1 MSPYPYHNVGMF
13 RPGSFKNSTES
24 SSSVPGSK
32 PMIVDPNKFNALPG
46 SSWDGWSPERVRAA
60 KAEGRAWQ
68 LAAQKSYRER
78 SAAAA
83 AAPGAYRFD
92 EPEPGATPNDV
103 RVYTKLRNGEYKYW
117 GIRDDDMDIEDFWAK
132 FDPENTRYQDDNE
145 DNPLVIGSAETASP
159 SNIPTPRISAAS
171 VLERRQKTPQVNS
184 QHRVRKSP
192 SVTPQINKRTR
203 RSMDAKMGAGP
214 PGLDERVPDVPEST
228 SKSRRSVAHLATVE
242 DSDTQATRPRR
253 SGAGKNTSA
262 KDLPV
267 QALGKP
273 RGRGRPRKVQPSIL
287 EPTCPNADLTSSTPA
302 KRKRGRPAKAKVQPK
317 SLAKLDRPTAESN
330 AKITKPKQRKQRSQA
345 PSVHAMR
352 TRAKGPVNGSNIL

>member
-46 SSWDGWSPERVRAA
+46 SSWDGWSPARVRAA

-103 RVYTKLRNGEYKYW
+103 RVYTKLKSGEFKYW
-117 GIRDDDMDIEDFWAK
+117 GIRDDDMEIEDFWAK

-145 DNPLVIGSAETASP
+145 DNPVDLGSTENESS
-159 SNIPTPRISAAS
+159 SNNHTPHVNAAAR
-171 VLERRQKTPQVNS
+171 LGRRQKTPQINP

-192 SVTPQINKRTR
+192 SLTPQINKRTR
-203 RSMDAKMGAGP
+203 QSLAAKVGTEIAGLGEKT
-214 PGLDERVPDVPEST
+214 PGT
-228 SKSRRSVAHLATVE
+228 SAA
-242 DSDTQATRPRR
+242 
-253 SGAGKNTSA
+253 KNTSA
-262 KDLPV
+262 LPV
-267 QALGKP
+267 QTSGKP
-273 RGRGRPRKVQPSIL
+273 KVRGRPRKAPPSVP
-287 EPTCPNADLTSSTPA
+287 EPTFPNIDLTPSTPA
-302 KRKRGRPAKAKVQPK
+302 KRKRGRPAKTKSQSKSSAKQ
-317 SLAKLDRPTAESN
+317 DRPAAESN
-330 AKITKPKQRKQRSQA
+330 AKITKPKQRKQKTQA
-345 PSVHAMR
+345 PSIHAMR
-352 TRAKGPVNGSNIL
+352 TRAKGPVSGSNIL